1 MKRSEHF
8 ARWIGAALG
17 VVGGFTLGYFM
28 VRGAGDAH
36 VHGYIIIGLTTLEG
50 LIFAYLGTPY
60 VLGGWRT
67 FNFRLTSTPLPDMLS
82 GLLGMVV
89 GLIIAVLIGFF
100 VRDLPYGYALSFVL
114 ALLLAAQG
122 ASVGL
127 TRRAELASLFF
138 GGDKVADTHRLS
150 AVLLDTSVIIDGR
163 ILDIAKTGFVD
174 MPLVILSSVLRELQM
189 VADSADATRRRR
201 GRRGLDVLTDMQKDA
216 SINLLI
222 AGRVVQ
228 AEQAVNEVG
237 VVVEIRRLHRRRP
250 VRGDHLTGDVGGEV
264 GQEEQHR
271 PGDVVGNPPPA
282 ERDGGAVLG
291 GVLRRRGGGILGR
304 LDRPRSEGIDP
315 DPERPQLVGGDAD
328 ELVDRRLPR
337 AVGRE
342 VARREHR
349 RGRRDGDERTA
360 AGAHHCLP
368 RVLEEQVHRAHVGV
382 DLCAEVVVVEQ
393 GSGRHQNPVPR
404 RTRGPDFSCHLHSLH
419 AGLDVV
425 LRQVVAPGFALGGLL
440 PARLFLVCC
449 R

>member
-1 MKRSEHF
+1 VKRSEYL
-8 ARWIGAALG
+8 ARWIGAGLG
-17 VVGGFTLGYFM
+17 VIGGFTLGYFM
-28 VRGAGDAH
+28 VRGVGSPH
-36 VHGYIIIGLTTLEG
+36 PGYVIIGLTTLEG

-216 SINLLI
+216 SVNLLVEEDETPPGTEI
-222 AGRVVQ
+222 DAHLVRTAKRKSWAIMTNDFNLNRIARLEGVDVLNLNELAQAMRPVAIPGEEIVVTVAREGKEQGQGVGSLDDGTMVVIQNGRRLLNQTITAVVTSVIQTSAGRMIF
-228 AEQAVNEVG
+228 AEPAGTNG
-237 VVVEIRRLHRRRP
+237 RRP
-250 VRGDHLTGDVGGEV
+250 NSRAKS
-264 GQEEQHR
+264 EE
-271 PGDVVGNPPPA
+271 PA
-282 ERDGGAVLG
+282 
-291 GVLRRRGGGILGR
+291 
-304 LDRPRSEGIDP
+304 
-315 DPERPQLVGGDAD
+315 
-328 ELVDRRLPR
+328 
-337 AVGRE
+337 
-342 VARREHR
+342 
-349 RGRRDGDERTA
+349 
-360 AGAHHCLP
+360 
-368 RVLEEQVHRAHVGV
+368 
-382 DLCAEVVVVEQ
+382 
-393 GSGRHQNPVPR
+393 
-404 RTRGPDFSCHLHSLH
+404 
-419 AGLDVV
+419 
-425 LRQVVAPGFALGGLL
+425 
-440 PARLFLVCC
+440 
-449 R
+449 